1 MPLVVA
7 DRVQET
13 TTTTGT
19 GTITLAGAVSGYQSF
34 AVIGN
39 GNTTYYAITSG
50 NNWEVGLGTYSTTGP
65 TLARTTI
72 LASSAAGAAITLS
85 GTSNVF
91 CTYPAAKSVYEDAS
105 NNVDGYPITGGSIN
119 NTPIGATTPN
129 TIAGTNISSATAP
142 TNTVPAL
149 ALTGTPN
156 AASAGKTGVFAIGP
170 NFSAS
175 DKNIL
180 ATYVQNIDDY
190 TQIVIQNPNAGPAAS
205 SDVVVNN
212 DNTTGAGVYG
222 DFGINS
228 SAYSGSG
235 PFSLANATYL
245 YSNGGDLVIGT
256 NTANAIRFVANNS
269 ATDVAT
275 FSSGGV
281 LSLATP
287 LAIGSG
293 GTGKGTGAAAL
304 ANLYGFTSTAT
315 SGGTTTLTNTSNYYQ
330 YFTGSSN
337 QTINLPSTATLQQGW
352 SFHIVNASTGTLTVQ
367 TSTAALVGTIPSNTT
382 GMPTALTITGNTAAD
397 WEFGLT
403 DFLNS
408 TGTGSVVLN
417 SSPTVNFLSLGAGTT
432 ASPPLSIASGTNLNT
447 AAAGAIEYDGTAFY
461 GTPDTTTGRGFLPA
475 AQYFRLNA
483 AGTAIG
489 NTIANFFGANSNIP
503 LVANA
508 YYEIDIYALALR
520 GSTAGTAVWT
530 FTNTVAP
537 TRMFVDYEQSPL
549 AGIAAPPGSVTA
561 LTNLNFRGTTTTV
574 LAAYTF
580 TTGTLAASVTHY
592 FRFKLYLQ
600 NSTGT
605 SLKIQMTAGT
615 GNNSMTPQASSFWVC
630 RRLPANSTGTF
641 AA

>member
-1 MPLVVA
+1 MALVVA

-50 NNWEVGLGTYSTTGP
+50 NNWEVGIGTYTSAGT

-91 CTYPAAKSVYEDAS
+91 CTYPADQSVYQDAS
-105 NNVDGYPITGGSIN
+105 GNVAGYLITGGSIN

-129 TIAGTNISSATAP
+129 TIAGTNISSATNP

-156 AASAGKTGVFAIGP
+156 AASGGKTGVLAVGP

-180 ATYVQNIDDY
+180 ATYVQDINDY
-190 TQIVIQNPNAGPAAS
+190 TQILIQNPNAGTSAS
-205 SDVVVNN
+205 ADVIVNN

-228 SAYSGSG
+228 STYTGSG
-235 PFSLANATYL
+235 PFSLPDATYL

-256 NTANAIRFVANNS
+256 ATANAIRFVANNS
-269 ATDVAT
+269 ASDVAT

-304 ANLYGFTSTAT
+304 ANLYGFTSTTT

-330 YFTGSSN
+330 YFAGSSN

-352 SFHIVNASTGTLTVQ
+352 SFHIVNASTGVLTVQ
-367 TSTAALVGTIPSNTT
+367 TSTAALVGTIPANTT
-382 GMPTALTITGNTAAD
+382 AMPTAITTTGNTAAD

-403 DFLNS
+403 DFLSS

-432 ASPPLSIASGTNLNT
+432 ASPPLSIASGTNLT
-447 AAAGAIEYDGTAFY
+447 AAAAGAVEYDGAAFY
-461 GTPDTTTGRGFLPA
+461 GTTDTSGGRGFLPTT
-475 AQYFRLNA
+475 QTFRLIAN
-483 AGTAIG
+483 GTNI
-489 NTIANFFGANSNIP
+489 NTIANFFGTNSNIS

-508 YYEIDIYALALR
+508 YYDIEIILLLTKN
-520 GSTAGTAVWT
+520 TAGTITWT
-530 FTNTVAP
+530 LTNSVAP
-537 TRMFVDYEQSPL
+537 TQMVVDYEMSPIT
-549 AGIAAPPGSVTA
+549 GVVAPPGTATMLRGQAVNVTA
-561 LTNLNFRGTTTTV
+561 
-574 LAAYTF
+574 AAYTV
-580 TTGTLAASVTHY
+580 TTGSITNNVSVMCR
-592 FRFKLYLQ
+592 FRLLLR

-605 SLKIQMTAGT
+605 NLKIQATAGAGT
-615 GNNSMTPQASSFWVC
+615 ITPLAGSRWFC
-630 RRLPANSTGTF
+630 RRLPDANTGTF